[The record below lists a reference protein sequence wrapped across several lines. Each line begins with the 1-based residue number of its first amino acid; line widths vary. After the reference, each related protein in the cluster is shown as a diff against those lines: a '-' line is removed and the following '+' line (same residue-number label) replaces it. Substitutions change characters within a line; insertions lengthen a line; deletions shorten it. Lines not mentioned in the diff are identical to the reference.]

1 MSTVGTVEAVSAT
14 FTAYA
19 HAFQTL
25 EPDVAAPYCHAPCLF
40 ISPRGVRAMVSALEV
55 RALLAQVMADLR
67 DRGYSRSEVT
77 SRHVQPLGE
86 RIALL
91 TVNRVRIRTDGTELE
106 RVGETYTF
114 LETVGGWRIVAA
126 AMHDF
131 EATLQPM

>member
-14 FTAYA
+14 FAAYA

-25 EPDVAAPYCHAPCLF
+25 EPDAAASYCHAPCLF
-40 ISPRGVRAMVSALEV
+40 ISPRGVRAMVSAPEV

-67 DRGYSRSEVT
+67 ARGYARSEVT
-77 SRHVQPLGE
+77 SRHVQPLGQ

-91 TVNRVRIRTDGTELE
+91 TVNRVRFRTDGTELE

-114 LETVGGWRIVAA
+114 LETAGGWRIVAA

-131 EATLQPM
+131 GATVQPM

>member
-1 MSTVGTVEAVSAT
+1 
-14 FTAYA
+14 
-19 HAFQTL
+19 
-25 EPDVAAPYCHAPCLF
+25 
-40 ISPRGVRAMVSALEV
+40 MVSALEV

-77 SRHVQPLGE
+77 SRHVQPLGA

-91 TVNRVRIRTDGTELE
+91 TVNRARIRTDGTELE